1 MKPIIIGGGYYTDE
15 RGSLSFNN
23 SFDASAIKRLYI
35 IENKEQ
41 SFVRGWQGHRIE
53 QRWFSAIRG
62 SFKIELIA
70 VDDWDTPAAEAI
82 ILSFILEEGNMDI
95 LHVPPGYISSIQA
108 LSEGAKLL
116 VMADHTL
123 GELKD
128 EYRFGID
135 HFKNRSL

>member
-1 MKPIIIGGGYYTDE
+1 MKPIIIEGGYYTDE

-70 VDDWDTPAAEAI
+70 VDDWDHPAAEAN
-82 ILSFILEEGNMDI
+82 ILSFMLEAGNMDI
-95 LHVPPGYISSIQA
+95 LHVPPGYVSSIQA
-108 LSEGAKLL
+108 FSEGAKLL

-123 GELKD
+123 GEVKD

-135 HFKNRSL
+135 YFKSLL